1 MTSQLNDTPWLRCIN
16 QSVREA
22 GWAPSLVFAI
32 HVIALGAFDAYTLM
46 PKFDLLMHFIGGAV
60 MAFFIHRT
68 MINASRMGITGP
80 HHHISHR
87 LLVFS
92 ATCTVAL
99 LWELAEFI
107 SDQTLGTFSQ
117 AGLEDTLADLLFG
130 IIGAGAFIIFAAVLG
145 RYSRLSLGGIIQRW
159 QNTKDAVPGD

>member
-1 MTSQLNDTPWLRCIN
+1 MASHSNDTPWLRCIN

-32 HVIALGAFDAYTLM
+32 HVIALGVFDAYTRM

-68 MINASRMGITGP
+68 MVNASRMGITGP
-80 HHHISHR
+80 HPHGSHR

-92 ATCTVAL
+92 ATCAVAL
-99 LWELAEFI
+99 FWEFAEYI

-117 AGLEDTLADLLFG
+117 AGLEDTLADFLFG
-130 IIGAGAFIIFAAVLG
+130 IIGAGAFILFAAVIG
-145 RYSRLSLGGIIQRW
+145 RYPRLSWGGIVQRL